1 MMGGPDSFYTPVY
14 MAEQL
19 VGYVQESD
27 VHTIADFCVG
37 DGRLLTAV
45 HKRFPNAQ
53 LFGMDIA
60 REIVNKLANQH
71 ADWVLTTCDFIDD
84 EKVDKIV
91 SRHLKEFDL
100 ILLNPPFSCKGS
112 IINIVECEG
121 IRFKVSTAMMF
132 ILKAIRF
139 LSKNGGMYA
148 ILPISCVYSQK
159 DRRAWKYLE
168 KQYNACVLSEHSRI
182 SFAGKCAPNIALVYI
197 GNQRHEIQESQK
209 QSSNIL
215 SSSVIKVTRGSVRMQ
230 GLKYTEDR
238 KGIRLIHTT
247 NLLNGKLVNVSK
259 IEENVNSTECGYG
272 VLIPRVC
279 NPNLKKIVLLKKLQK
294 FVLSDCVIFLKTE
307 TVEQAQDV
315 YNSIINN
322 WQVFVRLYSGTGAQY
337 TTIERV
343 KAMFPVPNNGEQ
355 VLAKS

>member
-1 MMGGPDSFYTPVY
+1 MMMGGPDSFYTPVY

-19 VGYVQESD
+19 VGYVSESD
-27 VHTIADFCVG
+27 IHTIADFCVG
-37 DGRLLTAV
+37 DGRLLAAV

-60 REIVNKLANQH
+60 QDIVNKLASQH
-71 ADWVLTTCDFIDD
+71 SDWVLTICDFIND
-84 EKVDKIV
+84 EQVEKIV
-91 SRHLKEFDL
+91 PQLLKEFDL
-100 ILLNPPFSCKGS
+100 ILLNPPFSCRGS
-112 IINIVECEG
+112 IINTVDYEG

-159 DRRAWKYLE
+159 DRKAWTFLKR
-168 KQYNACVLSEHSRI
+168 QYNAHVLAEYSRI
-182 SFAGKCAPNIALVYI
+182 NFARKCAPNIALVYI
-197 GNQRHEIQESQK
+197 GNQRHEIQENQK

-279 NPNLKKIVLLKKLQK
+279 NPNPKKIVKYIRKCLQ
-294 FVLSDCVIFLKTE
+294 T
-307 TVEQAQDV
+307 
-315 YNSIINN
+315 
-322 WQVFVRLYSGTGAQY
+322 
-337 TTIERV
+337 
-343 KAMFPVPNNGEQ
+343 
-355 VLAKS
+355 AKSVLYYG

>member
-19 VGYVQESD
+19 VGYVPESD

-53 LFGMDIA
+53 LFGMDID
-60 REIVNKLANQH
+60 RDIVNKLASQH
-71 ADWVLTTCDFIDD
+71 ADWVLTICDFIDD

-121 IRFKVSTAMMF
+121 IRFKASTAMMF

-159 DRRAWKYLE
+159 DRKAWKYLE

-182 SFAGKCAPNIALVYI
+182 SFAGKCAPNIALVYM
-197 GNQRHEIQESQK
+197 GNQIHAFQETARLSN
-209 QSSNIL
+209 NIL
-215 SSSVIKVTRGSVRMQ
+215 SSLVVEVTRGSIRMQ
-230 GLKYTEDR
+230 GLKYTENR
-238 KGIRLIHTT
+238 GGVRLIHTT
-247 NLLNGKLVNVSK
+247 NLLRGKLINVAK
-259 IEENVNSTECGYG
+259 IEGNLNRVECGYG

-279 NPNLKKIVLLKKLQK
+279 NPNPQKIVLMNKLQK
-294 FVLSDCVIFLKTE
+294 FVLSDCVIFLRTE
-307 TVEQAQDV
+307 TLEHAKVV
-315 YNSIINN
+315 YESIMNN

-343 KAMFPVPNNGEQ
+343 KTMFPIPNNGEQ
-355 VLAKS
+355 ILAKS